1 MYDVEMAARLK
12 QLGKPPA
19 RPAWYIA
26 ACAETQPLTF
36 TIMDGQFRFASG
48 KSLTLTAT
56 ASGRTWEKGDQ
67 AAAILSGGALL
78 VIDRI

>member
-26 ACAETQPLTF
+26 ACVETQPLRF
-36 TIMDGQFRFASG
+36 SIMSGQFRFEG

-56 ASGRTWEKGDQ
+56 ASGRTWEIGDQ
-67 AAAILSGGALL
+67 AAALLSGGALL